1 MKKSITFAASALALA
16 LVSGCSAIPETSET
30 DVNNSD
36 TSAAL
41 ESKTVFES
49 VKTNKIDQYGNVPE
63 NSISE
68 SIKLGAPGSDF
79 IDVNISGTLPATDNY
94 LEFSILPD
102 YNLSKC
108 AAFGITDLEVYGC

>member
-36 TSAAL
+36 TSSAL

-49 VKTNKIDQYGNVPE
+49 VMFAD
-63 NSISE
+63 S
-68 SIKLGAPGSDF
+68 
-79 IDVNISGTLPATDNY
+79 NY
-94 LEFSILPD
+94 LFDLNSCNLYSRPEELRTNADGEFIKAQFTLTGFPM
-102 YNLSKC
+102 
-108 AAFGITDLEVYGC
+108 V